1 MVTQK
6 EIAAQLQISDTTTY
20 RDMTLLGQQAKEHIK
35 KYIYEKL
42 PFEYQKTLAGLQ
54 GIIKSIR

>member
-6 EIAAQLQISDTTTY
+6 EIAAQLQVSDTTTY
-20 RDMTLLGQQAKEHIK
+20 RDITLLGQQAKEHIK

-42 PFEYQKTLAGLQ
+42 PFEYQKTLAGL
-54 GIIKSIR
+54 